1 AQRQRHQLPCPGTH
15 PRAPRRAPAPGNR
28 RDTLMDLTG
37 TLAISGS
44 ALSAERLRLDTIAS
58 NLANASTTR
67 TPEGGPYRRRNV
79 VFAAEPLENDFGE
92 TLASLAEQ
100 GAHEGVTVTDV
111 VEDRTPPRMVFDPS
125 HPDANADG
133 YVAYPDVDPMLAVE
147 KAELSFRLMMQ
158 VRNKIVEAYQEVLRM
173 QV

>member
-1 AQRQRHQLPCPGTH
+1 MPNILFDPTSEGLARTHTLHQQRHKVL
-15 PRAPRRAPAPGNR
+15 
-28 RDTLMDLTG
+28 
-37 TLAISGS
+37 
-44 ALSAERLRLDTIAS
+44 AS
-58 NLANASTTR
+58 NLATASTTR

-133 YVAYPDVDPMLAVE
+133 YVAYPNVDPM
-147 KAELSFRLMMQ
+147 AETIDLMAATRAYEANVQ
-158 VRNKIVEAYQEVLRM
+158 VVNATRRMAEAALGIGG
-173 QV
+173 

>member
-1 AQRQRHQLPCPGTH
+1 
-15 PRAPRRAPAPGNR
+15 
-28 RDTLMDLTG
+28 MDFTG

-44 ALSAERLRLDTIAS
+44 ALSAERLRLDAIAS

-100 GAHEGVTVTDV
+100 GAREGVVVTDV

-133 YVAYPDVDPMLAVE
+133 YVAYPNVDPMTE
-147 KAELSFRLMMQ
+147 TIDLMAATRAYEANAQ
-158 VRNKIVEAYQEVLRM
+158 VVNATRRM
-173 QV
+173 ADAALGIGG